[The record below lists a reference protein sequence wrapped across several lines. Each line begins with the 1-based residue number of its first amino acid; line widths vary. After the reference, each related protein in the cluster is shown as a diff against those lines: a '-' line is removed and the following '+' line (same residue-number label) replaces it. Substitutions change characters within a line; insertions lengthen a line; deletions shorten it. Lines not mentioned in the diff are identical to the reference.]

1 MEPSW
6 STFLFQQANDAL
18 HHQHQVAQN
27 SLLPLLNA
35 ATEPIDQKPI
45 LPIQIEQ
52 KPPSN
57 AADNVAGGVRPPVP
71 VIKKEHKG
79 KTPFVCSFCH
89 KAFRDSYHLR
99 RHESSHTG
107 IKMVSRP
114 KKVLQTAPTMVP
126 MISSMPREN
135 NGNPSYIST
144 VAGIMS
150 TATTSVSS
158 GTSIMTPSSMG
169 NMQQQHQNMVK
180 KPAKPVK
187 KNHGCEM
194 CGKAFRDVY
203 HLNRHKLSH
212 SDEKPFECPICQQR
226 FKRKDRMTYHVRSH
240 DGGVH
245 KPYVCSVCGKGFS
258 RPDHLSCH
266 VKHVHSSERP
276 FKCQVTACTSA
287 FATKDRLRSHMIRH
301 EGKVTCSICGKMLS
315 AAYITSH
322 LKTHGQANFNS
333 CNKGTGVSDD
343 LHPSLLYSTVYS
355 HLFLAHTPKMK
366 VETGLS
372 SIIKI
377 TLCTLKNAIKHIFF
391 LSEGNEV
398 CNSAT
403 PVTMTAPITTAMNRS
418 NPMNH
423 PVTIAA
429 QMNIST
435 NTVNI
440 TSPMGL
446 QHPVTITGPVNI
458 ASINIPTSSP
468 MNIAHP
474 VAITTHAMPMN
485 ITGPLN
491 IVNMRPVESMSFLS
505 QVLPSSPHW

>member
-6 STFLFQQANDAL
+6 STFLFQQANEAL

-27 SLLPLLNA
+27 SLLPLLNSGA
-35 ATEPIDQKPI
+35 EPVDQKPV
-45 LPIQIEQ
+45 LPIPLDQ
-52 KPPSN
+52 KPPVS
-57 AADNVAGGVRPPVP
+57 AAELLKDNVASGTGGGGGGGGGGGPPHV
-71 VIKKEHKG
+71 VVKKEQKT
-79 KTPFVCSFCH
+79 KTPFICGYCN

-99 RHESSHTG
+99 RHESCHTG
-107 IKMVSRP
+107 VKMVSRP
-114 KKVLQTAPTMVP
+114 KKTAQSAPTMVP
-126 MISSMPREN
+126 LISTVPREN
-135 NGNPSYIST
+135 SGNPSYIST
-144 VAGIMS
+144 IAGILS

-158 GTSIMTPSSMG
+158 SSSIMSPAPMG
-169 NMQQQHQNMVK
+169 GVQQQQQSAPK
-180 KPAKPVK
+180 KPPKPVK

-240 DGGVH
+240 EGGVH

-266 VKHVHSSERP
+266 VKHVHSTERP

-301 EGKVTCSICGKMLS
+301 EGKVTCNICGKMLS

-322 LKTHGQANFNS
+322 LKTHGQASFNTS
-333 CNKGTGVSDD
+333 CNKGIGDWQWSSTGVRKD
-343 LHPSLLYSTVYS
+343 T
-355 HLFLAHTPKMK
+355 
-366 VETGLS
+366 
-372 SIIKI
+372 
-377 TLCTLKNAIKHIFF
+377 
-391 LSEGNEV
+391 NEV
-398 CNSAT
+398 CNTASVT
-403 PVTMTAPITTAMNRS
+403 PVTASAPITTAVNRGNGSS
-418 NPMNH
+418 N

-429 QMNIST
+429 QMNITT

-440 TSPMGL
+440 TSPVNL

-458 ASINIPTSSP
+458 ASVNIPATAP

-474 VAITTHAMPMN
+474 VAITTPMPMN

-491 IVNMRPVESMSFLS
+491 IAMRPMDSMPFLS
-505 QVLPSSPHW
+505 QVLPSSPPW

>member
-333 CNKGTGVSDD
+333 CNK
-343 LHPSLLYSTVYS
+343 
-355 HLFLAHTPKMK
+355 
-366 VETGLS
+366 
-372 SIIKI
+372 
-377 TLCTLKNAIKHIFF
+377 
-391 LSEGNEV
+391 EGNEV

>member
-1 MEPSW
+1 MDMEPSW

-18 HHQHQVAQN
+18 HHQHQVN
-27 SLLPLLNA
+27 PSSLLPLLNA
-35 ATEPIDQKPI
+35 TTELPDQKPI
-45 LPIQIEQ
+45 MPILLDQ
-52 KPPSN
+52 KPPVSS
-57 AADNVAGGVRPPVP
+57 ADLKDSMIGMTGNGAGVGGGGGHGGGGGVGAPMPI
-71 VIKKEHKG
+71 IKKEPKS
-79 KTPFVCSFCH
+79 KTPFICGYCN

-99 RHESSHTG
+99 RHESCHTG
-107 IKMVSRP
+107 VKMVSRP
-114 KKVLQTAPTMVP
+114 KKTVHTTAPTMVP
-126 MISSMPREN
+126 LLSSMTREN
-135 NGNPSYIST
+135 NNNVNPSYILT
-144 VAGIMS
+144 
-150 TATTSVSS
+150 TAA
-158 GTSIMTPSSMG
+158 TSISGGVGTMVQTPAGAVCQPSAP
-169 NMQQQHQNMVK
+169 K

-301 EGKVTCSICGKMLS
+301 EGKVTCNICGKMLS

-322 LKTHGQANFNS
+322 LKTHGQTNFNNNN
-333 CNKGTGVSDD
+333 CHKDNT
-343 LHPSLLYSTVYS
+343 
-355 HLFLAHTPKMK
+355 
-366 VETGLS
+366 
-372 SIIKI
+372 
-377 TLCTLKNAIKHIFF
+377 
-391 LSEGNEV
+391 EV
-398 CNSAT
+398 CHSASAT
-403 PVTMTAPITTAMNRS
+403 PVSAPATTQMSRANS
-418 NPMNH
+418 SAA
-423 PVTIAA
+423 VTIGA
-429 QMNIST
+429 QMNFGT

-440 TSPMGL
+440 TSAPVSL

-458 ASINIPTSSP
+458 ASVNIPATASH
-468 MNIAHP
+468 MNLAHP
-474 VAITTHAMPMN
+474 VTITTPMPMPMN
-485 ITGPLN
+485 IGAQLN
-491 IVNMRPVESMSFLS
+491 IMRPMESMSFLS
-505 QVLPSSPHW
+505 QVLPSSPPW

>member
-18 HHQHQVAQN
+18 HHQHPVGPN

-35 ATEPIDQKPI
+35 STEPQDQKPI
-45 LPIQIEQ
+45 MPIPLDQ
-52 KPPSN
+52 KPPVSS
-57 AADNVAGGVRPPVP
+57 ADILKDSMGNLTGAGGGGHGGGGGIGAPMAIV
-71 VIKKEHKG
+71 KKEPKS
-79 KTPFVCSFCH
+79 KTPFICGYCNKS
-89 KAFRDSYHLR
+89 FRDSYHLR
-99 RHESSHTG
+99 RHESCHTG
-107 IKMVSRP
+107 VKMVSRP
-114 KKVLQTAPTMVP
+114 KKTAQTTAPTMVP
-126 MISSMPREN
+126 LLSSMAREN
-135 NGNPSYIST
+135 NVNPSYILTTAATSGSGVMVPTST
-144 VAGIMS
+144 VAQCQ
-150 TATTSVSS
+150 
-158 GTSIMTPSSMG
+158 PSAP
-169 NMQQQHQNMVK
+169 K

-301 EGKVTCSICGKMLS
+301 EGKVTCNICGKMLS

-322 LKTHGQANFNS
+322 LKTHGQTNFNNS
-333 CNKGTGVSDD
+333 CNKDNNEICHSGT
-343 LHPSLLYSTVYS
+343 
-355 HLFLAHTPKMK
+355 
-366 VETGLS
+366 
-372 SIIKI
+372 
-377 TLCTLKNAIKHIFF
+377 
-391 LSEGNEV
+391 
-398 CNSAT
+398 AT
-403 PVTMTAPITTAMNRS
+403 PVTISAPATSQMNRINAS
-418 NPMNH
+418 TA
-423 PVTIAA
+423 VTIGA
-429 QMNIST
+429 QMNLST
-435 NTVNI
+435 TVNTVNI
-440 TSPMGL
+440 TSAPVSL

-458 ASINIPTSSP
+458 ASVNIPATASA

-474 VAITTHAMPMN
+474 VAITTPMSMN
-485 ITGPLN
+485 IAAPLN
-491 IVNMRPVESMSFLS
+491 IAMRSMDSMPFLS
-505 QVLPSSPHW
+505 QVLPSSPPW

>member
-6 STFLFQQANDAL
+6 STFLFQQANEAL

-35 ATEPIDQKPI
+35 GAEPIDQKPI
-45 LPIQIEQ
+45 LPIQMDQ
-52 KPPSN
+52 KPPVS
-57 AADNVAGGVRPPVP
+57 AAELLKDNVASGGGGRHGPMPV
-71 VIKKEHKG
+71 VKKEHKS
-79 KTPFVCSFCH
+79 KTPFICGYCN

-99 RHESSHTG
+99 RHESCHTG

-114 KKVLQTAPTMVP
+114 KKTAQTAPTMVP
-126 MISSMPREN
+126 MVSSMGGMIREN
-135 NGNPSYIST
+135 TGNPSYIST
-144 VAGIMS
+144 MAGLLT
-150 TATTSVSS
+150 TATTSTVSS
-158 GTSIMTPSSMG
+158 GSSIMTPSSMG
-169 NMQQQHQNMVK
+169 NMQHGNLAVK
-180 KPAKPVK
+180 KPSKPVK

-212 SDEKPFECPICQQR
+212 SDEKPFECPICHQR
-226 FKRKDRMTYHVRSH
+226 FKRKDRMTYHARSH

-322 LKTHGQANFNS
+322 LKTHGQTNFNS
-333 CNKGTGVSDD
+333 CNKGTASAPCPASTT
-343 LHPSLLYSTVYS
+343 HNNPPHAPS
-355 HLFLAHTPKMK
+355 AP
-366 VETGLS
+366 
-372 SIIKI
+372 
-377 TLCTLKNAIKHIFF
+377 
-391 LSEGNEV
+391 
-398 CNSAT
+398 AT
-403 PVTMTAPITTAMNRS
+403 PVSVSAAITTAMNRGGG
-418 NPMNH
+418 NN

-435 NTVNI
+435 NTV
-440 TSPMGL
+440 SL
-446 QHPVTITGPVNI
+446 HHPVTMVTGPVNI
-458 ASINIPTSSP
+458 ASVNIPSSGS

-474 VAITTHAMPMN
+474 VAITTPMPMN
-485 ITGPLN
+485 IAGPLN
-491 IVNMRPVESMSFLS
+491 IAMRSMESMPFLS
-505 QVLPSSPHW
+505 QVLPSSPPW

>member
-6 STFLFQQANDAL
+6 STFLFQQANEAL

-35 ATEPIDQKPI
+35 GADAIDQKPI
-45 LPIQIEQ
+45 LPLQMDQ
-52 KPPSN
+52 KPPLS
-57 AADNVAGGVRPPVP
+57 AAELLKDNVASGGGGGGGRHGPMPV
-71 VIKKEHKG
+71 VKKEHKS
-79 KTPFVCSFCH
+79 KTPFICGYCN

-99 RHESSHTG
+99 RHESCHTG

-114 KKVLQTAPTMVP
+114 KKTAQTAPTMVP
-126 MISSMPREN
+126 MVSSMGGMIREHSG
-135 NGNPSYIST
+135 GNPSYIST
-144 VAGIMS
+144 MAGLLT

-158 GTSIMTPSSMG
+158 GGSSVMTPSSMG
-169 NMQQQHQNMVK
+169 NLPQQQGHQAK
-180 KPAKPVK
+180 KPSKPVK

-212 SDEKPFECPICQQR
+212 SDEKPFECPICHQR
-226 FKRKDRMTYHVRSH
+226 FKRKDRMTYHARSH

-322 LKTHGQANFNS
+322 LKTHGQTNFSS
-333 CNKGTGVSDD
+333 CNK
-343 LHPSLLYSTVYS
+343 
-355 HLFLAHTPKMK
+355 
-366 VETGLS
+366 
-372 SIIKI
+372 
-377 TLCTLKNAIKHIFF
+377 
-391 LSEGNEV
+391 
-398 CNSAT
+398 AT
-403 PVTMTAPITTAMNRS
+403 PVSVSTPITTAMNQRGG
-418 NPMNH
+418 NH

-435 NTVNI
+435 NTV
-440 TSPMGL
+440 SL
-446 QHPVTITGPVNI
+446 HHPVSMVTGPVNI
-458 ASINIPTSSP
+458 SSSGS
-468 MNIAHP
+468 MSIAHP
-474 VAITTHAMPMN
+474 VALTTPMSMN
-485 ITGPLN
+485 IGGPLN
-491 IVNMRPVESMSFLS
+491 IAMRSMESMPFLS
-505 QVLPSSPHW
+505 QVLPSSPPW

>member
-6 STFLFQQANDAL
+6 STFLFQQANEAL
-18 HHQHQVAQN
+18 HHQHQVAGN
-27 SLLPLLNA
+27 SLLPLLSSGG
-35 ATEPIDQKPI
+35 EPPDQKPV
-45 LPIQIEQ
+45 LPIPLDQ
-52 KPPSN
+52 KPPVS
-57 AADNVAGGVRPPVP
+57 AAELLKDNVASGTGGGGGGPPLTMV
-71 VIKKEHKG
+71 KKEPKS
-79 KTPFVCSFCH
+79 KTAFVCGYCN

-99 RHESSHTG
+99 RHESCHTG

-114 KKVLQTAPTMVP
+114 KKTQPAPTMVP
-126 MISSMPREN
+126 LISTVPREN
-135 NGNPSYIST
+135 SGNSSYVTT
-144 VAGIMS
+144 VAGILT
-150 TATTSVSS
+150 TATTSTST
-158 GTSIMTPSSMG
+158 GTSIMTSMQH
-169 NMQQQHQNMVK
+169 QQQQSIPK
-180 KPAKPVK
+180 KPPKPVK

-245 KPYVCSVCGKGFS
+245 KPYICSVCGKGFS

-301 EGKVTCSICGKMLS
+301 EGKVTCNICGKMLS

-322 LKTHGQANFNS
+322 LKTHGQTSFSSPCN
-333 CNKGTGVSDD
+333 NKGLGDWQWNHSGPRKDANNVHNNS
-343 LHPSLLYSTVYS
+343 ST
-355 HLFLAHTPKMK
+355 T
-366 VETGLS
+366 
-372 SIIKI
+372 
-377 TLCTLKNAIKHIFF
+377 
-391 LSEGNEV
+391 
-398 CNSAT
+398 T
-403 PVTMTAPITTAMNRS
+403 PVTNSAAITSAVNRGGNPS
-418 NPMNH
+418 N

-429 QMNIST
+429 QMNIAT

-440 TSPMGL
+440 TSPVNL
-446 QHPVTITGPVNI
+446 QHPVTITGPVNL
-458 ASINIPTSSP
+458 ASVNIPTTAH

-474 VAITTHAMPMN
+474 VAITTPMPMN

-491 IVNMRPVESMSFLS
+491 IAMRPMESMPFLS
-505 QVLPSSPHW
+505 QVLPSSPPW

>member
-6 STFLFQQANDAL
+6 STFLFQQANEAL

-35 ATEPIDQKPI
+35 GSDQVDQKPI
-45 LPIQIEQ
+45 LPILIDQ
-52 KPPSN
+52 KPPTS
-57 AADNVAGGVRPPVP
+57 AADLLKDNVASGGGRPPMP

-79 KTPFVCSFCH
+79 KTPFVCGYCN

-114 KKVLQTAPTMVP
+114 KKMAQTAPTMVP
-126 MISSMPREN
+126 MISTMSREN
-135 NGNPSYIST
+135 NGNSSFIST
-144 VAGIMS
+144 VAGLLS

-158 GTSIMTPSSMG
+158 SIMASAMG
-169 NMQQQHQNMVK
+169 NVQHQNVIK
-180 KPAKPVK
+180 KPTKPVK

-322 LKTHGQANFNS
+322 LKTHGQTNINY
-333 CNKGTGVSDD
+333 CNK
-343 LHPSLLYSTVYS
+343 
-355 HLFLAHTPKMK
+355 
-366 VETGLS
+366 
-372 SIIKI
+372 
-377 TLCTLKNAIKHIFF
+377 
-391 LSEGNEV
+391 EGNGV
-398 CNSAT
+398 CHSASAT
-403 PVTMTAPITTAMNRS
+403 SVTISAPITTAMNRCHS
-418 NPMNH
+418 NNPI
-423 PVTIAA
+423 TIAA

-440 TSPMGL
+440 
-446 QHPVTITGPVNI
+446 QHPVTIANITSVNI
-458 ASINIPTSSP
+458 PSSGS

-474 VAITTHAMPMN
+474 VAITTPMSMN
-485 ITGPLN
+485 LAGPLN
-491 IVNMRPVESMSFLS
+491 IAMRPVDSMPFLS
-505 QVLPSSPHW
+505 QVLPSSPPW

>member
-6 STFLFQQANDAL
+6 STFLFQQANEAL

-35 ATEPIDQKPI
+35 GVEQVDQKPVLPIQIDQKP
-45 LPIQIEQ
+45 
-52 KPPSN
+52 PSS
-57 AADNVAGGVRPPVP
+57 AADLLKDNVASGGGARPPVP

-79 KTPFVCSFCH
+79 KTPFICGYCN

-114 KKVLQTAPTMVP
+114 KKTAQTAPTMVP
-126 MISSMPREN
+126 MISTMPREN

-144 VAGIMS
+144 VAGILS
-150 TATTSVSS
+150 AAPTSVSS
-158 GTSIMTPSSMG
+158 GTSIMTSPAIG
-169 NMQQQHQNMVK
+169 NVQQQNITK

-187 KNHGCEM
+187 KNHGCDM

-322 LKTHGQANFNS
+322 LKTHGQTNFNS
-333 CNKGTGVSDD
+333 CNKD
-343 LHPSLLYSTVYS
+343 
-355 HLFLAHTPKMK
+355 
-366 VETGLS
+366 
-372 SIIKI
+372 
-377 TLCTLKNAIKHIFF
+377 
-391 LSEGNEV
+391 GNEV
-398 CNSAT
+398 CNSASAT
-403 PVTMTAPITTAMNRS
+403 PVTISAPITTAMNRGNS
-418 NPMNH
+418 NNNN

-440 TSPMGL
+440 TSPVSL

-458 ASINIPTSSP
+458 ASVNIPATAP

-474 VAITTHAMPMN
+474 VAITTPMPMN
-485 ITGPLN
+485 IAGPLN
-491 IVNMRPVESMSFLS
+491 IAMRPVDSMPFLS
-505 QVLPSSPHW
+505 QVLPSSPPW

>member
-1 MEPSW
+1 M
-6 STFLFQQANDAL
+6 LFKSQQANEAL

-35 ATEPIDQKPI
+35 GTEQVDQKPV
-45 LPIQIEQ
+45 LPIPVDQ
-52 KPPSN
+52 KPPVS
-57 AADNVAGGVRPPVP
+57 AADLLKDNVASGGGVRPPVP
-71 VIKKEHKG
+71 VIKKEHKS
-79 KTPFVCSFCH
+79 KTPFICGYCN

-99 RHESSHTG
+99 RHESCHTG

-114 KKVLQTAPTMVP
+114 KKTAQTAPTMVP
-126 MISSMPREN
+126 MISTMPREN
-135 NGNPSYIST
+135 SANPSYVST
-144 VAGIMS
+144 VTGILT
-150 TATTSVSS
+150 TATTSISS
-158 GTSIMTPSSMG
+158 GTSIMTPSAMG
-169 NMQQQHQNMVK
+169 NVPQPNAAK

-322 LKTHGQANFNS
+322 LKTHGQNNFSS
-333 CNKGTGVSDD
+333 CNKGRLDLSYHNINVYNQNFIKKNTIDD
-343 LHPSLLYSTVYS
+343 
-355 HLFLAHTPKMK
+355 
-366 VETGLS
+366 
-372 SIIKI
+372 
-377 TLCTLKNAIKHIFF
+377 
-391 LSEGNEV
+391 GNEV
-398 CNSAT
+398 CNSASAT
-403 PVTMTAPITTAMNRS
+403 PVTVSAPVTTAMNRGNSS
-418 NPMNH
+418 NN

-429 QMNIST
+429 QMNITT

-440 TSPMGL
+440 TSPVSL

-458 ASINIPTSSP
+458 ASVNIPATAP

-474 VAITTHAMPMN
+474 VAITTPMPMN
-485 ITGPLN
+485 IAGPLN
-491 IVNMRPVESMSFLS
+491 IAMRPMESMPFLS
-505 QVLPSSPHW
+505 QVLPSSPPW

>member
-6 STFLFQQANDAL
+6 STFLFQQANEAL

-27 SLLPLLNA
+27 SLLPLLNSGS
-35 ATEPIDQKPI
+35 EPPDQKPV
-45 LPIQIEQ
+45 LPIPLDQ
-52 KPPSN
+52 KPPVSV
-57 AADNVAGGVRPPVP
+57 AELLKDNVASGTGGGGGGGPVA
-71 VIKKEHKG
+71 VVKKEPKT
-79 KTPFVCSFCH
+79 KTPFICGYCN

-99 RHESSHTG
+99 RHESCHTG
-107 IKMVSRP
+107 VKMVSRP
-114 KKVLQTAPTMVP
+114 KKPQPAPTMVP
-126 MISSMPREN
+126 LISTVPRE
-135 NGNPSYIST
+135 GAANPSYIST
-144 VAGIMS
+144 IAGILT
-150 TATTSVSS
+150 TATTSASTGASV
-158 GTSIMTPSSMG
+158 MTPAAMPPGSAP
-169 NMQQQHQNMVK
+169 QQQSAPK

-266 VKHVHSSERP
+266 VKHVHSTERP
-276 FKCQVTACTSA
+276 FKCQVTACTAA

-301 EGKVTCSICGKMLS
+301 EGKVTCNICGKMLS

-322 LKTHGQANFNS
+322 LKTHGQTSFNAS
-333 CNKGTGVSDD
+333 CNKGLGSWQWNSTGAQKDS
-343 LHPSLLYSTVYS
+343 
-355 HLFLAHTPKMK
+355 
-366 VETGLS
+366 
-372 SIIKI
+372 
-377 TLCTLKNAIKHIFF
+377 
-391 LSEGNEV
+391 NEV
-398 CNSAT
+398 CNSTSAT
-403 PVTMTAPITTAMNRS
+403 PVTASAANTTAVNRGNAS
-418 NPMNH
+418 N

-429 QMNIST
+429 QMNIAT

-440 TSPMGL
+440 TSPVNL
-446 QHPVTITGPVNI
+446 QHPVTITAPVNI
-458 ASINIPTSSP
+458 ASVNIPATAP

-474 VAITTHAMPMN
+474 VAITTPMPMN

-491 IVNMRPVESMSFLS
+491 IAMRSMESMPFLS
-505 QVLPSSPHW
+505 QDLRRPTFDTSTPR

>member
-1 MEPSW
+1 MEQSW

-27 SLLPLLNA
+27 NLLPLLNA
-35 ATEPIDQKPI
+35 GSEPVDQKPV
-45 LPIQIEQ
+45 LPIQMEQ
-52 KPPSN
+52 KPSSGV
-57 AADNVAGGVRPPVP
+57 ADNVMGGLGARPLVP

-79 KTPFVCSFCH
+79 KTPFVCNICH

-114 KKVLQTAPTMVP
+114 KKLPDTAPTMVP
-126 MISSMPREN
+126 MISSMSREN
-135 NGNPSYIST
+135 NGTLAYIST
-144 VAGIMS
+144 AAGILS
-150 TATTSVSS
+150 PATSSVSS
-158 GTSIMTPSSMG
+158 GSSIMTPSSMG
-169 NMQQQHQNMVK
+169 NMQQQQNVVK
-180 KPAKPVK
+180 KPPKPVK

-245 KPYVCSVCGKGFS
+245 KPYICSVCGKGFS

-301 EGKVTCSICGKMLS
+301 EGKVTCTICGKMLS

-333 CNKGTGVSDD
+333 CNKEVT
-343 LHPSLLYSTVYS
+343 
-355 HLFLAHTPKMK
+355 
-366 VETGLS
+366 
-372 SIIKI
+372 
-377 TLCTLKNAIKHIFF
+377 
-391 LSEGNEV
+391 EV
-398 CNSAT
+398 CNSASST
-403 PVTMTAPITTAMNRS
+403 PVTSAPISTVMNRGNS
-418 NPMNH
+418 NINH
-423 PVTIAA
+423 PITIAA

-440 TSPMGL
+440 TSPMSL
-446 QHPVTITGPVNI
+446 QHPLTITGPVNI
-458 ASINIPTSSP
+458 TSVNIPTSSP

-491 IVNMRPVESMSFLS
+491 IAMRPMDSMSFLS
-505 QVLPSSPHW
+505 QVLPSSTHW